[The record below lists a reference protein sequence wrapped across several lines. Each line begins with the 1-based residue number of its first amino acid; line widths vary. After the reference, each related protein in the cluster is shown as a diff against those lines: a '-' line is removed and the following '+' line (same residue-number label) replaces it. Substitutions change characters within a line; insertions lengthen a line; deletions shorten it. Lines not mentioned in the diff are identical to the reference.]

1 MDIAGGAP
9 DNIEKGVI
17 FLKYDFASIE
27 PKWQQRWEEAKVYS
41 ASSNSDKPKFFG
53 LVEFPYPS
61 GISIFLNM
69 LRPVL

>member
-41 ASSNSDKPKFFG
+41 ASSEG
-53 LVEFPYPS
+53 L
-61 GISIFLNM
+61 
-69 LRPVL
+69 LRQQQ